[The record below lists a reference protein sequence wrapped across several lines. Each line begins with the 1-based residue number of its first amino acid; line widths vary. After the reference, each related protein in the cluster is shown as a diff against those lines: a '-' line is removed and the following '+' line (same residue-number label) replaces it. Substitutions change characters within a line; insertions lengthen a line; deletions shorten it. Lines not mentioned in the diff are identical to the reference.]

1 MKTVLLCGIPSEPP
15 MALAREACERH
26 GIPYAL
32 FNQREFDRVSL
43 ELELANSGLT
53 GELVIGGITTRV
65 EDVAG
70 IYTRLGDFQLLPEL
84 RGVPGDHPRYLHCSM
99 VHHTFHRWCET
110 HQDRVAN
117 RSRAMASNASKP
129 YQAQLIRNFFPV
141 PETLVTNVE
150 ADVLAFWREHKRI
163 IYKSTSGMRSIV
175 QEFSEKDA
183 ARLEHLDCCPV
194 QFQRFIE
201 GQDVRVHVVGTTT
214 FGTLVESSAV
224 DYRYGHRDGHQATL
238 SAVEIPGEVS
248 TSCVALTRALGMEF
262 TGIDLRMAADGEWYC
277 FEVNPSPAYSYYQE
291 NTGQPIADVLVQYLC
306 GGG

>member
-1 MKTVLLCGIPSEPP
+1 
-15 MALAREACERH
+15 
-26 GIPYAL
+26 
-32 FNQREFDRVSL
+32 
-43 ELELANSGLT
+43 
-53 GELVIGGITTRV
+53 
-65 EDVAG
+65 
-70 IYTRLGDFQLLPEL
+70 
-84 RGVPGDHPRYLHCSM
+84 
-99 VHHTFHRWCET
+99 
-110 HQDRVAN
+110 
-117 RSRAMASNASKP
+117 MASNASKP

-175 QEFSEKDA
+175 QEFSENDA

-224 DYRYGHRDGHQATL
+224 DYRYGHHDGHQATL